1 MARILVAEDDNAVRE
16 LVRRIIA
23 SRGHEVIAVVDGAY
37 ALEAVG
43 SSQFDLLVTDI
54 VMPRLDG
61 IALAL
66 ALAKS
71 HPELPILMMTGY
83 AMERQRAH
91 DLEMLVHR
99 VLSKPFT
106 VDQFLVAL
114 GEMLEGKTA
123 APESRAVSW
132 N

>member
-16 LVRRIIA
+16 LVTRIIV
-23 SRGHEVIAVVDGAY
+23 SRGHEVMAVEDGAY
-37 ALEAVG
+37 ALEAAG
-43 SSQFDLLVTDI
+43 SGRFDLLVTDI

-91 DLEMLVHR
+91 DLEELVHR

-106 VDQFLVAL
+106 VDQFLAAL
-114 GEMLEGKTA
+114 GESLAGRPA
-123 APESRAVSW
+123 GASRAASAT
-132 N
+132 

>member
-16 LVRRIIA
+16 LVTRIIA
-23 SRGHEVIAVVDGAY
+23 SRGHEVTAVVDGAY
-37 ALEAVG
+37 ALEAVA
-43 SSQFDLLVTDI
+43 SNKFDLLVTDI

-71 HPELPILMMTGY
+71 HPELPVLMMTGY

-91 DLEMLVHR
+91 DLEELVHR

-106 VDQFLVAL
+106 IDQFLAAL
-114 GEMLEGKTA
+114 GESLAGKPLA
-123 APESRAVSW
+123 ARSAAH
-132 N
+132 

>member
-1 MARILVAEDDNAVRE
+1 MARILLAEDDNAVRE
-16 LVRRIIA
+16 LVTRIIA
-23 SRGHEVIAVVDGAY
+23 SRGHEVTAVVDGAY
-37 ALEAVG
+37 ALEAIG
-43 SSQFDLLVTDI
+43 SGQFDLLVTDI

-91 DLEMLVHR
+91 DLEELVHR

-106 VDQFLVAL
+106 VDQFLAAL
-114 GEMLEGKTA
+114 GESLASKPAGA
-123 APESRAVSW
+123 SRAASVV
-132 N
+132 

>member
-16 LVRRIIA
+16 LVTRIIA
-23 SRGHEVIAVVDGAY
+23 SRGHEVTAVVDGAY

-43 SSQFDLLVTDI
+43 SGNFDMLVTDI

-66 ALAKS
+66 AVAKS

-91 DLEMLVHR
+91 DLEVLVHR

-106 VDQFLVAL
+106 VDQFLAAL
-114 GEMLEGKTA
+114 GETLEGRDA
-123 APESRAVSW
+123 DPASRAVSW

>member
-16 LVRRIIA
+16 LVTRIIA
-23 SRGHEVIAVVDGAY
+23 SRGHEVTAVADGAY

-43 SSQFDLLVTDI
+43 SGQFDLLVTDI

-66 ALAKS
+66 KLAKS
-71 HPELPILMMTGY
+71 HPGLPILMMTGY
-83 AMERQRAH
+83 ALERQRAH
-91 DLEMLVHR
+91 DLEVLVHR

-114 GEMLEGKTA
+114 GETLEGKTA
-123 APESRAVSW
+123 APESREISW
-132 N
+132 H

>member
-1 MARILVAEDDNAVRE
+1 MARILVAEDDSAVRE
-16 LVRRIIA
+16 LVTRIIA
-23 SRGHEVIAVVDGAY
+23 SRGHDVTAVVDGAY

-43 SSQFDLLVTDI
+43 SGEYDLLVTDI

-71 HPELPILMMTGY
+71 HPDLPILMMTGY

-91 DLEMLVHR
+91 DLEELVHR

-106 VDQFLVAL
+106 IDQFLAAL
-114 GEMLEGKTA
+114 GESLAGAT
-123 APESRAVSW
+123 RRVSV

>member
-16 LVRRIIA
+16 LVTRIIA
-23 SRGHEVIAVVDGAY
+23 SRGHEVTAVVDGAY
-37 ALEAVG
+37 ALEAVA

-71 HPELPILMMTGY
+71 HPELPVLMMTGY

-91 DLEMLVHR
+91 DLEELVHR

-106 VDQFLVAL
+106 IDQFLAAL
-114 GEMLEGKTA
+114 GESLAGKPLA
-123 APESRAVSW
+123 ARSAAHH
-132 N
+132 

>member
-1 MARILVAEDDNAVRE
+1 MARILVAEDDSAVRE
-16 LVRRIIA
+16 LVTRIIA
-23 SRGHEVIAVVDGAY
+23 SRGHDVTAVVDGAY

-43 SSQFDLLVTDI
+43 SAEYDLLVTDI

-71 HPELPILMMTGY
+71 HPDLPILMMTGY

-91 DLEMLVHR
+91 DLEELVHR

-106 VDQFLVAL
+106 IDQFVAAL
-114 GEMLEGKTA
+114 GESLAGA
-123 APESRAVSW
+123 ARRVSV

>member
-16 LVRRIIA
+16 LVTRIIV
-23 SRGHEVIAVVDGAY
+23 SRGHEVTAVVDGAY
-37 ALEAVG
+37 ALEAVA
-43 SSQFDLLVTDI
+43 SNKFDLLVTDI

-71 HPELPILMMTGY
+71 HPELPVLMMTGY

-91 DLEMLVHR
+91 DLEELVHR

-106 VDQFLVAL
+106 IDQFLAAL
-114 GEMLEGKTA
+114 GESLAGKPLA
-123 APESRAVSW
+123 ARSAARH
-132 N
+132 

>member
-16 LVRRIIA
+16 LVTRIIA
-23 SRGHEVIAVVDGAY
+23 SRGHEVTAVVDGAY

-43 SSQFDLLVTDI
+43 SGQFDLLVTDI

-66 ALAKS
+66 RLAKS
-71 HPELPILMMTGY
+71 HPDLPILMMTGY
-83 AMERQRAH
+83 ALERQRAH
-91 DLEMLVHR
+91 DLEVLVHR

-114 GEMLEGKTA
+114 GETLEGKA
-123 APESRAVSW
+123 AEPESREISW

>member
-16 LVRRIIA
+16 LVTRIIT
-23 SRGHEVIAVVDGAY
+23 SRGPEVTAVVDGAY

-43 SSQFDLLVTDI
+43 SSKFDLLVTDI

-91 DLEMLVHR
+91 DLEELVHR

-106 VDQFLVAL
+106 IDQFLAAL
-114 GEMLEGKTA
+114 GDTLAGRHA
-123 APESRAVSW
+123 AARPAPSL

>member
-16 LVRRIIA
+16 LVTRIIA

-66 ALAKS
+66 AVAKS

-91 DLEMLVHR
+91 DLEVLVHR

-106 VDQFLVAL
+106 VDQFLAVL
-114 GEMLEGKTA
+114 GETLERKA
-123 APESRAVSW
+123 PAPESRAVSW

>member
-1 MARILVAEDDNAVRE
+1 MARILLAEDDNAVRE
-16 LVRRIIA
+16 LVTRIIA
-23 SRGHEVIAVVDGAY
+23 SRGHEVTAVVDGAY
-37 ALEAVG
+37 ALEAIG
-43 SSQFDLLVTDI
+43 SGQFDLLVTDI

-91 DLEMLVHR
+91 DLEELVHR

-106 VDQFLVAL
+106 VDQFLAAL
-114 GEMLEGKTA
+114 GESLASGPA
-123 APESRAVSW
+123 GASRAASVV
-132 N
+132 

>member
-1 MARILVAEDDNAVRE
+1 MARILLAEDDNAVRE
-16 LVRRIIA
+16 LVTRIIA
-23 SRGHEVIAVVDGAY
+23 SRGHEVTAVVDGAY
-37 ALEAVG
+37 ALEAIG
-43 SSQFDLLVTDI
+43 SGQFDLLVTDI

-91 DLEMLVHR
+91 DLEELVHR

-106 VDQFLVAL
+106 VDQFLAAL
-114 GEMLEGKTA
+114 GESLAGGSA
-123 APESRAVSW
+123 GASRAASVV
-132 N
+132 